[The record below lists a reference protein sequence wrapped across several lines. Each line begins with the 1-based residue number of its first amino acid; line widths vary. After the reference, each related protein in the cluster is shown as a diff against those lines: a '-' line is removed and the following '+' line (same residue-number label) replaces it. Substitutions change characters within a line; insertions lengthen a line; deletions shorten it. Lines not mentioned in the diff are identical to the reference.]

1 MPPKI
6 TKNGGAQCY
15 PCGVKAIYKYIKHK
29 TPI

>member
-1 MPPKI
+1 MPSKI
-6 TKNGGAQCY
+6 TKNCGAQRY